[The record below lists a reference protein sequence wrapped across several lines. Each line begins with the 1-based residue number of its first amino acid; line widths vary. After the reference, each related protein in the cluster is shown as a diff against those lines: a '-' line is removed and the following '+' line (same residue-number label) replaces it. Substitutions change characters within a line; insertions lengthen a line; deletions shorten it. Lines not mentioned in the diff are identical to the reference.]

1 MLTLNIGESVSEG
14 FDEST
19 SEFVDLH
26 TPGVATIELEHSLV
40 SLSKWESK
48 WERPFLS
55 KIQQTEEQILDYIK
69 FMIVSPGVTQELLD
83 QMSPLNYT
91 QINDYINSKQ
101 SATFI
106 AEKPAMP
113 GKQEVITA
121 EVIYYWMIALN
132 IPLEWEN
139 RHLERLFSL
148 IKVCNQ
154 KNAPQKSQKVTRGDD
169 LAARRA
175 ENEARRAKYG
185 TRG

>member
-1 MLTLNIGESVSEG
+1 MLTLNVGESTTEA
-14 FDEST
+14 FDERT
-19 SEFVDLH
+19 SEFVDIR
-26 TPGVATIELEHSLV
+26 TEGVATIELEHSLA

-48 WERPFLS
+48 WETPFLS
-55 KIQQTEEQILDYIK
+55 KTQQTEEQILDYIK
-69 FMIVSPGVTQELLD
+69 CMVISPGVTQEVLD

-101 SATFI
+101 TATFI
-106 AEKPAMP
+106 AEKPTMP

-139 RHLERLFSL
+139 RHIERLFSL

-154 KNAPQKSQKVTRGDD
+154 KNAPEKSQKVTRADD
-169 LAARRA
+169 LARRRA
-175 ENEARRAKYG
+175 ENEARRAKLNS
-185 TRG
+185 RG

>member
-1 MLTLNIGESVSEG
+1 MLKLNVGETTTEA

-19 SEFVDLH
+19 NEFVELH
-26 TPGVATIELEHSLV
+26 NPGVATIELEHSLV

-48 WERPFLS
+48 WEKPFLG
-55 KIQQTEEQILDYIK
+55 KEQHTEEQVLDYIK
-69 FMIVSPGVTQELLD
+69 FMVISPNVTQELLD
-83 QMSPLNYT
+83 QMSDINYT
-91 QINDYINSKQ
+91 QINAYINSKQ

-121 EVIYYWMIALN
+121 EIIYYWMIALN

-148 IKVCNQ
+148 IKVCNL
-154 KNAPQKSQKVTRGDD
+154 KNTPEKSQKVTRGDD

-175 ENEARRAKYG
+175 ENEARKAKYG